1 MNIYSEFIQHQK
13 NQRKLLAILVDPDK
27 VFLKNIPDL
36 VNNIAQTKADY
47 IFVGGSFLS
56 QGHFKKVVKKLRKY
70 SRLPIIIFPG
80 NTAQISKNADAI
92 LLLSLISGRNAEYL
106 IGKQV
111 EAAPKLYHSKLE
123 TIATGYILIENG
135 RTTTVEYITNSKP
148 IPRNKSDLA
157 VATALAGQMLGLQ
170 LIYLEAG
177 SGARKRVPLSM
188 ITKVKKT
195 IQVPLIVGGGIKNKK
210 QVLQAWNAGAD
221 LVVVGTAFENNKF
234 A

>member
-1 MNIYSEFIQHQK
+1 MTIYSDLIQHQK

-27 VFLKNIPDL
+27 IILKNIPEL
-36 VNNIAQTKADY
+36 VQNIAQTQADY

-56 QGHFKKVVKKLRKY
+56 RGHFKKVVKKLKKY
-70 SRLPIIIFPG
+70 SQLPVIIFPG
-80 NTAQISKNADAI
+80 NTSQISKQADAI

-111 EAAPKLYHSKLE
+111 EAAPRLYHSRLE

-135 RTTTVEYITNSKP
+135 RTTTVEYISNSKP
-148 IPRNKSDLA
+148 IPRNKPDLA

-177 SGARKRVPLSM
+177 SGAKKRVPLQM
-188 ITKVKKT
+188 IKKVKE
-195 IQVPLIVGGGIKNKK
+195 IIDIPLIVGGGIKNKK

-221 LVVVGTAFENNKF
+221 LVVVGTAFENNNFK
-234 A
+234 